1 MLTNLSIK
9 NYALIAYASID
20 FTNNLTIITGETGAG
35 KSILLDALGLVL
47 GKRADLNSLRDT
59 DEKCVV
65 EAHFSIAPYQMENL
79 FKDLDLDY
87 DPETI
92 IRREIL
98 PSGKSRAFV
107 NDVPATL
114 QNLQQLG
121 EALIDIHTQHQTQE
135 LFNENYQLNLID
147 VYANNTS
154 LLKDYQQELAS
165 FKKIQQQLNQLKG
178 NQAQALK
185 ELDYNSFLL
194 DELVQANL
202 KSGEQEE
209 LENQFE
215 VLANVE
221 KVGGLLEQSL
231 GMLTNEEFGVN
242 KQLYEVKTQLQKL
255 AQIGS
260 NYQNISERIESS
272 FIELEDIA
280 DELQNGLQN
289 LVADPHQLE
298 LINQKLQLI
307 YQLQKKH
314 NASSV
319 DELLH
324 TQNELS
330 EKVSASQNL
339 EEEILA
345 LEQKSE
351 KAEKYL
357 NELAI
362 QLHEKRLHIVN
373 ALSNEITDL
382 IKPLGMPNAQF
393 DIQLQLKDTFLST
406 GKDEVQWLFSANKG
420 MQFGLLKKT
429 ASGGELSR
437 IMLAVKS
444 ILAAKS
450 KLPTI
455 IFDEIDTGVSGDV
468 ADKMGTI
475 MKEMGHYMQIFA
487 ITHLPQ
493 VASKGTQH
501 YKVAKHDEDD
511 ATVSE
516 IKLLT
521 KEERVQ
527 EIAQMLSGN
536 VITEAALQHANSLLQ
551 Q

>member
-209 LENQFE
+209 LESQFE

-221 KVGGLLEQSL
+221 KVGGWLEQSL

-339 EEEILA
+339 EEEIST

-373 ALSNEITDL
+373 VLSNEITDL

-450 KLPTI
+450 NLPTI

-521 KEERVQ
+521 KEERIQ

-536 VITEAALQHANSLLQ
+536 VVTEAALQHANSLLQ

>member
-209 LENQFE
+209 LESQFE

-272 FIELEDIA
+272 FIELEDIV

-521 KEERVQ
+521 KEERIQ

-536 VITEAALQHANSLLQ
+536 VVTEAALQHANSLLQ

>member
-9 NYALIAYASID
+9 NYALIAYSSID

-209 LENQFE
+209 LESQFE

-289 LVADPHQLE
+289 LVADPYQLE

-314 NASSV
+314 NVGSV
-319 DELLH
+319 GELLQI
-324 TQNELS
+324 QNELS

-362 QLHEKRLHIVN
+362 QLHEKRLNVVN
-373 ALSNEITDL
+373 ALSNEITNL

-450 KLPTI
+450 NLPTI

-521 KEERVQ
+521 KEERIQ

-536 VITEAALQHANSLLQ
+536 VVTEAALQHANSLLQ